1 MSMRDQ
7 TGNYL
12 AVIKVVGWAAA
23 GRTPSTEWSTPV

>member
-12 AVIKVVGWAAA
+12 AVIKSSASAAVA
-23 GRTPSTEWSTPV
+23 RTP